1 MAYIAVYG
9 SLRKGQY
16 NHQDSLKYIGTT
28 SIKGFDLYP
37 VGFGSYPAIIP
48 TNEDNA
54 LIIDILECTDEDKSW
69 IDRME
74 IGAGYYIKEV
84 QVELDGQ
91 LYPCHIYIYREE
103 YQDSLKRRPRV
114 ESGDWVEFKNESKN
128 N

>member
-16 NHQDSLKYIGTT
+16 NYQDSLKYIGTT

-48 TNEDNA
+48 TNEDNI
-54 LIIDILECTDEDKSW
+54 LVIDVLECTDEDKNW

-84 QVELDGQ
+84 EVELDGQ

-103 YQDSLKRRPRV
+103 HQDSLKRRPRV
-114 ESGDWVEFKNESKN
+114 ESGDWVEFKQKQLM
-128 N
+128 